1 MLKRNN
7 ATTTT
12 IALDMQLHHLK
23 TLDLH
28 QRDLITHI
36 IN

>member
-7 ATTTT
+7 ATTRTVV
-12 IALDMQLHHLK
+12 LDMQLHHLK
-23 TLDLH
+23 TPDLH